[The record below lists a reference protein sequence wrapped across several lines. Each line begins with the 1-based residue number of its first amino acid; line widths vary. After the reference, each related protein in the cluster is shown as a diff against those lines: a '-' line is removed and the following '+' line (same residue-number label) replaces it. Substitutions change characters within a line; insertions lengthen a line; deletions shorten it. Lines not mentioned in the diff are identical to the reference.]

1 MELRA
6 QIDDVFMSQLI
17 SGLGLR
23 RAVDV
28 VREALTLLNWALEER
43 KRGRVILSA
52 DVDGGNVSRLAMPIL
67 EAVRSS
73 NDTERRLN
81 PARAT
86 SG

>member
-67 EAVRSS
+67 EAVRPS
-73 NDTERRLN
+73 NDTERRPN
-81 PARAT
+81 PAKAT